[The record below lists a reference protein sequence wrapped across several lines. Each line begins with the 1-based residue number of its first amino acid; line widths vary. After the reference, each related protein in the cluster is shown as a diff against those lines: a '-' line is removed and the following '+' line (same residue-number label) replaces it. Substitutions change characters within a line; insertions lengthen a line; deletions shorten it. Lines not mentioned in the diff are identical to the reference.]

1 MSVRVNKLLTR
12 LAERLTTLVL
22 VTLVPEQIYVLV
34 AVLTLEMI
42 LAHLLDYMMLKT
54 VFTAKHSATLWAKPS
69 SVWHAFFVGTTALW
83 AHAGTIMP
91 FFVFDAFL
99 TNFAVVAAAKIS
111 GHCGDQVSVVFA

>member
-1 MSVRVNKLLTR
+1 MGVGVNKLLTR

-54 VFTAKHSATLWAKPS
+54 VFTAKHSATLWA
-69 SVWHAFFVGTTALW
+69 
-83 AHAGTIMP
+83 HAGAIMP
-91 FFVFDAFL
+91 FLVFDDLL
-99 TNFAVVAAAKIS
+99 TNFAVVAAA
-111 GHCGDQVSVVFA
+111 